1 MSRLFQILTSLNPR
15 WIGLLGATL
24 MMLGSFGAGA
34 TRTRGGL
41 LVTLHLEFLSYG
53 HGQAI
58 SGTLLSLGTVLFIA
72 AWVLLGR
79 QVYLRSQLGA
89 SLKKVRTTVLC
100 WIIPLI
106 PADPI
111 LSRDVFSYLM
121 QGAMVRDGFDPYTE
135 GASVD
140 PGPMLLEVSRDWRNT
155 TTPYGPLHLWIS
167 ESITSLVGDNV
178 SLGILL
184 YKALSLGGF
193 LVLCWAIPRIA
204 AKLGG
209 SPTVAVWLSVANPL
223 MVFHLVGGMHNESV
237 MVALVSMGILAALH
251 NRFALAVASIS
262 VAVSLKAT
270 AAIALPFI
278 VWIATNYFAGKQAS
292 SPGRP
297 FFPQIT
303 SQPART
309 GIAFV
314 ITGFL
319 YAVETMIIVA
329 VITVASGTSWGWL
342 SQITGN
348 SKVINPLALP
358 TLLAGMVT
366 PFLQLFNETFEY
378 NTALNATRTLCMLLM
393 LVGLILVWWRFR
405 QNQHRAVWGIV
416 AGYAV
421 AFVFNAVTLPWY
433 YASIVSLMGVQKI
446 SRRTLQWTIALS
458 IIIAMSFTGNGN
470 HQLYNIPVMLSIT
483 ALSIAGV
490 WWITVA
496 RKPSPAPC
504 A

>member
-1 MSRLFQILTSLNPR
+1 MSRLFHILTSLNPR
-15 WIGLLGATL
+15 WLGVVGATL

-41 LVTLHLEFLSYG
+41 LVALHLEFLSYG
-53 HGQAI
+53 HGQAL

-79 QVYLRSQLGA
+79 HVHLRTMPGA
-89 SLKKVRTTVLC
+89 SLKTVRTTVLC
-100 WIIPLI
+100 WLIPLV

-135 GASVD
+135 GVSVD

-167 ESITSLVGDNV
+167 ETITTLVGDNV
-178 SLGILL
+178 SLGVLL
-184 YKALSLGGF
+184 YKVLSLLGF
-193 LVLCWAIPRIA
+193 LALCWAVPRIA
-204 AKLGG
+204 AELGG
-209 SPTVAVWLSVANPL
+209 SPTVALWLSVANPL
-223 MVFHLVGGMHNESV
+223 MVFHLVAGMHNESV
-237 MVALVSMGILAALH
+237 MVALVSLGILAALR
-251 NRFALAVASIS
+251 NRFALGVASIS

-278 VWIATNYFAGKQAS
+278 IWIATGYFARKQAS
-292 SPGRP
+292 SPGRS
-297 FFPQIT
+297 FFPRVT
-303 SQPART
+303 SQGART
-309 GIAFV
+309 TIAFLL
-314 ITGFL
+314 TGFL
-319 YAVETMIIVA
+319 YAVETVAIVA
-329 VITVASGTSWGWL
+329 VITLASGTSWGWL

-366 PFLQLFNETFEY
+366 PFLQLFNESFEY
-378 NTALNATRTLCMLLM
+378 NTALNATRTLCMIAM
-393 LVGLILVWWRFR
+393 LVGLILVWWHFR
-405 QNQHRAVWGIV
+405 HTTHRAVWGIV
-416 AGYAV
+416 SGYAV
-421 AFVFNAVTLPWY
+421 VFVFNSVTLPWY
-433 YASIVSLMGVQKI
+433 YASIISLMGVQKI
-446 SRRTLQWTIALS
+446 SHRALQWTIGLS

-470 HQLYNIPVMLSIT
+470 HQLYNIPIMLSIT
-483 ALSIAGV
+483 LFSIAGV
-490 WWITVA
+490 WWITAA
-496 RKPSPAPC
+496 RKPSPALD

>member
-1 MSRLFQILTSLNPR
+1 MSRLFSILTSLNPR
-15 WIGLLGATL
+15 WVGIVGAAL
-24 MMLGSFGAGA
+24 IMLGSFGAGA

-41 LVTLHLEFLSYG
+41 LVALHLEFLSYG

-58 SGTLLSLGTVLFIA
+58 SGTLLSLGTVIFIT

-79 QVYLRSQLGA
+79 QIYLHTVPDTTLRS
-89 SLKKVRTTVLC
+89 VRTSVLC
-100 WIIPLI
+100 WLLPLI

-121 QGAMVRDGFDPYTE
+121 QGVMVRGGFDPYTE
-135 GASVD
+135 GASVN

-178 SLGILL
+178 SLGVLL
-184 YKALSLGGF
+184 YKALSLVGF
-193 LVLCWAIPRIA
+193 IALCWAIPWIA
-204 AKLGG
+204 AELGG
-209 SPTVAVWLSVANPL
+209 SPTIALWLSVANPL

-237 MVALVSMGILAALH
+237 MVALVSIGILAALR
-251 NRFALAVASIS
+251 NRFALGVATIS
-262 VAVSLKAT
+262 VAVALKAT

-278 VWIATNYFAGKQAS
+278 VWIATHYYAGKQAS
-292 SPGRP
+292 SPGSP
-297 FFPQIT
+297 FFPT
-303 SQPART
+303 VTLRSART
-309 GIAFV
+309 TLAF
-314 ITGFL
+314 FL
-319 YAVETMIIVA
+319 TAISYAVETVIIVA
-329 VITVASGTSWGWL
+329 TITVFSGTSWGWL

-393 LVGLILVWWRFR
+393 AAGLILVWWRFR
-405 QNQHRAVWGIV
+405 QNRHRAVWGIV

-421 AFVFNAVTLPWY
+421 AFVFNSVTLPWY

-446 SRRTLQWTIALS
+446 SHRTLQWTVGLS
-458 IIIAMSFTGNGN
+458 IIIALSFTGNGN

-483 ALSIAGV
+483 LLSIAGV